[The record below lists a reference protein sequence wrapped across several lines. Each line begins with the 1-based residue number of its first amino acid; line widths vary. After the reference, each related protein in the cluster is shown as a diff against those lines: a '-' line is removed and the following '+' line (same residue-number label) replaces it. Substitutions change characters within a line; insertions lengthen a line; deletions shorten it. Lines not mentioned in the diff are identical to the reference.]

1 MGRCDTP
8 FWKFVKNELVIT
20 DKNKELF
27 EIAKY
32 RIPNTLDFTPTHG
45 AVGWGLWTH
54 MIDNVG
60 LFKKELIIQ
69 ELKNYNKE
77 AEAER
82 EAYHVFETFNKLKN
96 DIIPASEYF
105 KYLKI

>member
-1 MGRCDTP
+1 
-8 FWKFVKNELVIT
+8 
-20 DKNKELF
+20 
-27 EIAKY
+27 
-32 RIPNTLDFTPTHG
+32 
-45 AVGWGLWTH
+45 

-60 LFKKELIIQ
+60 LFKKELIVE